1 MRDIQNLLN
10 RVRSLV
16 KTFRKG
22 VISYYVSRRIKS
34 VFNKNMFSY
43 VLDFHVRWNST
54 YLMLKRFKDL
64 KSLTNDLTTNPNQID
79 GITNSQINKLQSL
92 HLSNVDWCLIDILLN
107 VLSRFYEA
115 TKLLSARKYATLSIS
130 FVVKKMLSNY
140 LSTTTEDS
148 IPENLLKKFL
158 FAKLNYHLNEK
169 ISASQK
175 RITLV

>member
-54 YLMLKRFKDL
+54 YLMLKRFKDREF
-64 KSLTNDLTTNPNQID
+64 D
-79 GITNSQINKLQSL
+79 
-92 HLSNVDWCLIDILLN
+92 
-107 VLSRFYEA
+107 
-115 TKLLSARKYATLSIS
+115 
-130 FVVKKMLSNY
+130 
-140 LSTTTEDS
+140 
-148 IPENLLKKFL
+148 
-158 FAKLNYHLNEK
+158 
-169 ISASQK
+169 
-175 RITLV
+175 